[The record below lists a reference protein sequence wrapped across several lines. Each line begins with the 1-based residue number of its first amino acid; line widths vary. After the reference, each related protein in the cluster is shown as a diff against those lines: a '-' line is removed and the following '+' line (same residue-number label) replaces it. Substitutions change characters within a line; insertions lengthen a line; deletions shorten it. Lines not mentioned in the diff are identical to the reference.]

1 MTTETSILQALAAGE
16 PDAMQRCMDRFGGLV
31 WSLARKLNPGGTDA
45 DDAVQEIFV
54 DLWKSAARFD
64 PSIASETTFVAM
76 IARRRL
82 IDRGRRRQRRIDAA
96 SLPEAVQPVA
106 APLPD
111 ASERSEEASRAAA
124 AFDRLRPEQQRV
136 LRLSIFHGA
145 SHEDIAR
152 STGLP
157 LGTVKTH
164 ARRGLIR
171 LRQILEAEGAIDP
184 STASHPGSGGDPDAA
199 PGGGTAG
206 RTRISD
212 E

>member
-1 MTTETSILQALAAGE
+1 MSQDASILPLVAAGD
-16 PDAMQRCMDRFGGLV
+16 PGAMQRCMDRFGGLV
-31 WSLARKLNPGGTDA
+31 WSLARRLSAGGADA

-54 DLWKSAARFD
+54 DLWKSASRFD
-64 PSIASETTFVAM
+64 PAIASETTFVAM

-96 SLPEAVQPVA
+96 PLPEAAQPA
-106 APLPD
+106 AEAVPD
-111 ASERSEEASRAAA
+111 PTERSEDAARATAA
-124 AFDRLRPEQQRV
+124 LGLLRPEQQRV
-136 LRLSIFHGA
+136 LQLSIFHGA

-171 LRQILEAEGAIDP
+171 LREILEAEGALG
-184 STASHPGSGGDPDAA
+184 PGSEGAATRRDAA
-199 PGGGTAG
+199 AERETGN
-206 RTRISD
+206 SSK
-212 E
+212 